1 MKKIFYALALLLIV
15 LFCVAPLLHLF
26 WVPETSNYI
35 DAFKNDNTIKA
46 AANTLIVSTAV
57 GVLCLII
64 GLPLSWLLTR
74 TDLKIKKYFRSWFC
88 LPYAIPPFVGAIGW
102 IILANPTSG
111 VLNQWFGLGLN
122 IYTFTGLVW
131 VETSFLFTFVLLNA
145 LTLMDQMDS
154 SLEEAARLSGASG
167 LRVFID
173 IALPL
178 LKPAM
183 ISGFL
188 LSFLATAA
196 SFGVPALIGGPARI
210 YLLTT
215 QIYSFQRMGT
225 QMGLQMSIAISV
237 LLAVATFVVL
247 YSAQF
252 FSSRNKNYSVGGKS
266 SRPSTV
272 PLGKWNYPMVSLLSI
287 LLFVIFVLPLG
298 GVLLSAFSA
307 VQGSW
312 SFANLTFSNY
322 TRVLFETEE
331 TLRAIGQSLFLGF
344 FAALI
349 CTVFSFF
356 FNYFIQRTTWIGR
369 KLAAV
374 AVSLPFST
382 PGTVLAL
389 AFILS
394 FSHGF
399 FGVKIFGLEI
409 SMYNTLFLI
418 GLVYV
423 IKYLSLSLKT
433 VGDGYQQIHPSLE
446 EAARISGAGWWTVMI
461 TIYWPLLKTALMAS
475 MFLVFMPVLSE
486 LTMTILLT
494 GPGLETIG
502 SLIFQLQEYSDMAGG
517 GAAVLSSLVVAFVL
531 ILNFSLKFLSRGRYG
546 L

>member
-1 MKKIFYALALLLIV
+1 MKKFSYAFGLLLI
-15 LFCVAPLLHLF
+15 LTFCVAPLLYLF
-26 WVPETSNYI
+26 SVPEASNY
-35 DAFKNDNTIKA
+35 AEVFKNDNTVKA
-46 AANTLIVSTAV
+46 AVNTFLVSAAV
-57 GVLCLII
+57 GFCCLLM

-74 TDLKIKKYFRSWFC
+74 TDLKFKKYFRSWYC

-122 IYTFTGLVW
+122 IYSFAGLVW

-173 IALPL
+173 IAFPL

-210 YLLTT
+210 YLMTT
-215 QIYSFQRMGT
+215 QIYTFQRMGT
-225 QMGLQMSIAISV
+225 ESGLQMSIAISV
-237 LLAVATFVVL
+237 ILAVATLALL
-247 YSAQF
+247 YTAQVF
-252 FSSRNKNYSVGGKS
+252 ASRNKNYSVGGKS
-266 SRPSTV
+266 SRPSNV
-272 PLGKWNYPMVSLLSI
+272 PLGKWNIPLTTLLA
-287 LLFVIFVLPLG
+287 FVLFLIFILPIS

-312 SFANLTFSNY
+312 GFSNLTFANY
-322 TRVLFETEE
+322 YRVLFVTEE
-331 TLRAIGQSLFLGF
+331 TPRAIGQSLLLGF
-344 FAALI
+344 SAAFI
-349 CTVFSFF
+349 CTIFSFF
-356 FNYFIQRTTWIGR
+356 FNYFIQRTNWFGR
-369 KLAAV
+369 KIAAV
-374 AVSLPFST
+374 SVSLPFST

-399 FGVKIFGLEI
+399 FGADFFGIEL
-409 SMYNTLFLI
+409 SLYNTLFLI
-418 GLVYV
+418 GLVYI

-446 EAARISGAGWWTVMI
+446 EAARISGASWWTVMY
-461 TIYWPLLKTALMAS
+461 TIYWPLLRTALMAS

-517 GAAVLSSLVVAFVL
+517 GAAVLSSLVVLFILV
-531 ILNFSLKFLSRGRYG
+531 LNFSLKTLSKGRYG

>member
-1 MKKIFYALALLLIV
+1 MKKGIYLSGLLLV
-15 LFCVAPLLHLF
+15 LIFCLGPLGNLF
-26 WVPETSNYI
+26 LIPDGPDYSNV
-35 DAFKNDNTIKA
+35 FQNENTLKA
-46 AANTLIVSTAV
+46 AVNTFLVSAAV
-57 GVLCLII
+57 GLCCLLI

-74 TDLKIKKYFRSWFC
+74 TDLKFRTHFRSWYC
-88 LPYAIPPFVGAIGW
+88 LPYAIPPFIGAIGW

-111 VLNQWFGLGLN
+111 VLNQWLGLELN
-122 IYTFTGLVW
+122 IYSFAGLVW

-145 LTLMDQMDS
+145 LTLLDQMDP

-167 LRVFID
+167 PRVFFD
-173 IALPL
+173 IALPM
-178 LKPAM
+178 LKPAI

-225 QMGLQMSIAISV
+225 SQGLQMSIAISV
-237 LLAVATFVVL
+237 LLAISTLVL
-247 YSAQF
+247 LYGAQILA
-252 FSSRNKNYSVGGKS
+252 SRSKNYSVSGKA
-266 SRPSTV
+266 SRLSNV
-272 PLGKWNYPMVSLLSI
+272 PLRKWNTPIAI
-287 LLFVIFVLPLG
+287 LLALFLFLIFVLPMF
-298 GVLLSAFSA
+298 GVLLSAFSS

-312 SFANLTFSNY
+312 SFSNLTISNY
-322 TRVLFETEE
+322 YRVLFQTEE
-331 TLRAIGQSLFLGF
+331 TLRAIGQSLLLGLS
-344 FAALI
+344 AALI

-356 FNYFIQRTTWIGR
+356 FNYFIQRTHWYGN

-374 AVSLPFST
+374 LISVPFST

-399 FGVKIFGLEI
+399 FGIGSSL
-409 SMYNTLFLI
+409 YNTLFLI
-418 GLVYV
+418 GLAYV
-423 IKYLSLSLKT
+423 VKYLSLSLKT

-446 EAARISGAGWWTVMI
+446 EAARISGASWLTVMT

-502 SLIFQLQEYSDMAGG
+502 SLIFSLQEYSDMAGG
-517 GAAVLSSLVVAFVL
+517 GAAVLSSLVVIFIL
-531 ILNFSLKFLSRGRYG
+531 ILNFSLKALSKGRYG